1 MRSFCQKC
9 QFQHTHTQLKATS
22 SPIHTLMLIH
32 SLTHSAVTC
41 PKASQFHIDS
51 CGTGGGNPGWYQE
64 GGWSYHEGD
73 RADSRMRAAASKRGI
88 DITSLSRALTAEDV
102 DKFDLLVCMDG
113 ANKSAV
119 MEAADYWGKTSVA
132 ASKIRLMTE
141 YCTINKGAR

>member
-1 MRSFCQKC
+1 MPDVLLSRKPSYLKRYSLQPT
-9 QFQHTHTQLKATS
+9 QLTHTN
-22 SPIHTLMLIH
+22 
-32 SLTHSAVTC
+32 THPPTPYSIL
-41 PKASQFHIDS
+41 ASQFLIDS
-51 CGTGGGNPGWYQE
+51 CGTGGGNPGWYQK
-64 GGWSYHEGD
+64 GGWSYHEND

-88 DITSLSRALTAEDV
+88 DITSLSRALTPEDV

-119 MEAADYWGKTSVA
+119 MEAADYWGKTAVA